1 MPGWCPQG
9 MQRLPASNHPKQS
22 AKILQDDPAAEGELQ
37 HVGQDQQGVD
47 AADQVLGHTQ
57 VEK

>member
-1 MPGWCPQG
+1 